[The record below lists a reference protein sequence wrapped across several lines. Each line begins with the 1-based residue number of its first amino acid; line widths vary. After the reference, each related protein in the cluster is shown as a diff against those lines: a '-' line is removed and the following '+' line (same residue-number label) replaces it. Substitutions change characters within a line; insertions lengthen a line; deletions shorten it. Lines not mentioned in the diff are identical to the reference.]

1 MNSPCK
7 DCPDRHAHCHSAC
20 NRYGEYAAM
29 LEKIRAQ
36 RLADAAADAADA
48 ERGIKIRRDVRKYG
62 LYKTGYIEK
71 KQCLMVK
78 SVCDFANE
86 TKGDD
91 YQSMC
96 AFSSAS
102 FVYFF
107 LKHIY

>member
-1 MNSPCK
+1 MQIYETYRHGQTSLPVCYKLQVHKLQVANSK
-7 DCPDRHAHCHSAC
+7 FADGLKV
-20 NRYGEYAAM
+20 GER
-29 LEKIRAQ
+29 K
-36 RLADAAADAADA
+36 LAGV
-48 ERGIKIRRDVRKYG
+48 EMEGYG

>member
-1 MNSPCK
+1 MIAPTACGSYVVANSK
-7 DCPDRHAHCHSAC
+7 FADGLKV
-20 NRYGEYAAM
+20 GER
-29 LEKIRAQ
+29 K
-36 RLADAAADAADA
+36 LAGV
-48 ERGIKIRRDVRKYG
+48 EMEGYG

>member
-1 MNSPCK
+1 MIAPTACGSYVVANSK
-7 DCPDRHAHCHSAC
+7 FANSLKV
-20 NRYGEYAAM
+20 GER
-29 LEKIRAQ
+29 K
-36 RLADAAADAADA
+36 LAGV
-48 ERGIKIRRDVRKYG
+48 EMEGYG

-86 TKGDD
+86 AKGDD
-91 YQSMC
+91 YQNMC

-107 LKHIY
+107 LKYNY